1 MSVRVVT
8 DSSSDMPR
16 DVAEQYG
23 ISVIPQK
30 IIFGTEELR
39 GGVDITGDEFY
50 RRVSSSPTL
59 PTTSQA
65 SPGEFRELYESIAA
79 DADGIVSVHVSGAL
93 SGTVNSARS
102 GGDQAEIECPVEV
115 VDSMQAGMGT
125 GLVAIAAA
133 RAANDGGDLGEVVS
147 AAEDAASRCE
157 TYVLLDTLE
166 YLQKGGRIGKAR
178 AMLATLL
185 SIKPMIILREGIVD
199 ELGKERSHRK
209 GMARLRRVTEDFA
222 PLDELCVNYTTT
234 PDEARAFADQLSSLL
249 PEDKQP
255 LLAQIGPAVGTY
267 TGPSA
272 IGISLLRST
281 AG

>member
-1 MSVRVVT
+1 MTIRVVT

-16 DVAEQYG
+16 DVAAQYG

-30 IIFGTEELR
+30 VIFGTEELR

-50 RRVSSSPTL
+50 RRVSTSPTL

-65 SPGEFRELYESIAA
+65 SAGEFKELYESIAG

-102 GGDQAEIECPVEV
+102 GGDEAEIDCPVEV
-115 VDSMQAGMGT
+115 VDSLQAGMGT

-133 RAANDGGDLGEVVS
+133 KAANDGGDLQAVVS

-166 YLQKGGRIGKAR
+166 YLVKGGRVGKAR
-178 AMLATLL
+178 AMVATLL
-185 SIKPMIILREGIVD
+185 KIKPMIILREGIVD

-234 PDEARAFADQLSSLL
+234 PDEARAFADQLQSLL
-249 PEDKQP
+249 PEGKEP
-255 LLAQIGPAVGTY
+255 LIAQIGPAVGTY

-272 IGISLLRST
+272 IGISLLR
-281 AG
+281 A